1 MDNTRDVVFEGI
13 PGSMYAEFISSLKG
27 LSSKLI
33 QSIFKLVY
41 FTISV
46 YDGCLSLVSQS
57 CYMQIDNFGHTQD
70 N

>member
-13 PGSMYAEFISSLKG
+13 PGSMYAELVSLLKG
-27 LSSKLI
+27 LSTSLFRVI
-33 QSIFKLVY
+33 SNY
-41 FTISV
+41 YISV
-46 YDGCLSLVSQS
+46 YDVCLSLVSQS